1 MFEPRAEPSRFR
13 FHPTIEVKGLGFI
26 AAVRGFRTRDARL
39 AQVAEPVTLDL
50 YFYQDATGLTPQ
62 MAQTGQ
68 FVATELA
75 ESVQISAIEPAATS
89 LPAGLDVLLVAHP
102 QNVPPALQYA
112 IDQFLPVQSN
122 SG

>member
-1 MFEPRAEPSRFR
+1 
-13 FHPTIEVKGLGFI
+13 
-26 AAVRGFRTRDARL
+26 
-39 AQVAEPVTLDL
+39 
-50 YFYQDATGLTPQ
+50 

-75 ESVQISAIEPAATS
+75 ESVQISAVEPTATS

-102 QNVPPALQYA
+102 QNVLPALQYA